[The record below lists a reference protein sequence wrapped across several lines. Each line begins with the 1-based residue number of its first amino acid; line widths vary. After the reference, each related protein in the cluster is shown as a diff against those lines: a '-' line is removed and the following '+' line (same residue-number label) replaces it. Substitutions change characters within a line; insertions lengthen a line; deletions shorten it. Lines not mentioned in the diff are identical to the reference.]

1 MVRLSRTPR
10 KVLAAVIPIDGK
22 MGFRKAIDDGA
33 IDLGSLGLNRD
44 QFRRYLNERVKLDLV
59 KPERTED
66 GDKLYCSQ
74 VSAPATSRSR
84 RSRWPRP
91 SGSTRSNS

>member
-1 MVRLSRTPR
+1 MVRLSRTQR

-33 IDLGSLGLNRD
+33 IDLGLNRD